1 MKITKNK
8 PAISMAML
16 LIWLVV
22 GITLR
27 FYQLDSKPPWSDEFA
42 TLVFSLGNSFR
53 TVPLGE
59 MITLDTLVAPLKFNS
74 VNGVNAV
81 IHNLLTESNHPPAFF
96 VLNHLWLQLFSTDG
110 ELVSLGMARA
120 LSAILGVLAIPAMY
134 GLARIAF
141 PSRLVA
147 QMAAA
152 LMAISPYGIYLSQE
166 TRHYT
171 LVILLTIASL
181 CCLILAVKTV
191 SGFPKYN
198 SLPIW
203 LVAWW
208 TVVNSLGVAV
218 HYFFLLVIGAEAWVI
233 LWLTILQLF
242 NTNSSIPWQPWRRIY
257 AAGIGSVMGILV
269 WLPNL
274 PQTSKDGLTE
284 WVHQDI
290 TLLSILEGV
299 GRMLL
304 WSLTM
309 LMMLPLEEQAFSI
322 MLIVSLIGIVFLI
335 WAGKVFWQ
343 GWQFQFKQPG
353 KRLIINVLLGYIL
366 AAIALCF
373 VITYGLGID
382 LTLAA
387 RYQFGYFSALLLL
400 LAVGLV
406 GYMELLSEV
415 REQGTGNREQVKIG
429 TSLTKYFGKISSKV
443 AVGVILLIVFLGGF
457 SVSAHLAYQRA
468 DRPDLLLEKM
478 IAATPDSSIPVLVT
492 TVHKT
497 HEQTGEMMGLAWE
510 LMRFQGDKFTPQFLF
525 TRKDKGVDLATETL
539 HSALDKMPRPFD
551 LWTINFSAPRKLD
564 NQQCDGDGRYKGKV
578 SGYHYRLYHCY

>member
-1 MKITKNK
+1 
-8 PAISMAML
+8 MAML

-53 TVPLGE
+53 TIPLGE
-59 MITLDTLVAPLKFNS
+59 IITLDTLVTPLKFNS
-74 VNGVNAV
+74 VNGINSV
-81 IHNLLTESNHPPAFF
+81 IQNLLTESNHPPAFF

-110 ELVSLGMARA
+110 ELVSLGVARA
-120 LSAILGVLAIPAMY
+120 LSAILGVVGIPAMY
-134 GLARIAF
+134 ALARIAF

-171 LVILLTIASL
+171 LAILLTIASL

-203 LVAWW
+203 LIAFWI
-208 TVVNSLGVAV
+208 VVNSLGVAV
-218 HYFFLLVIGAEAWVI
+218 HYFFLLVIGAEAWVV
-233 LWLTILQLF
+233 LWLTILQF
-242 NTNSSIPWQPWRRIY
+242 FKTNSSIPWQHWRRIY
-257 AAGIGSVMGILV
+257 TAGIGSLMGIIV

-309 LMMLPLEEQAFSI
+309 LMMLPLEEQGFSI
-322 MLIVSLIGIVFLI
+322 VLIVSLIGIIFLI
-335 WAGKVFWQ
+335 WAGKIFWQ
-343 GWQFQFKQPG
+343 GWQFQFKQPE

-387 RYQFGYFSALLLL
+387 RYQFGYFPALLLM

-406 GYMELLSEV
+406 GYGEV
-415 REQGTGNREQVKIG
+415 REKG
-429 TSLTKYFGKISSKV
+429 KV
-443 AVGVILLIVFLGGF
+443 AVGIILLIVFLGGF

-539 HSALDKMPRPFD
+539 HSALDEMPRPFD

>member
-1 MKITKNK
+1 MKITKNQ
-8 PAISMAML
+8 PAISMVML

-59 MITLDTLVAPLKFNS
+59 IITLDTLVAPLKFNAG
-74 VNGVNAV
+74 NGVNSV

-120 LSAILGVLAIPAMY
+120 LSAILGVSAIPALY
-134 GLARIAF
+134 SLARLAF
-141 PSRLVA
+141 SSRLVA

-152 LMAISPYGIYLSQE
+152 LMAVSPYGIYLAQE

-171 LVILLTIASL
+171 LAILLTIASL
-181 CCLILAVKTV
+181 CCLISAVKTV
-191 SGFPKYN
+191 SGYPKSN
-198 SLPIW
+198 SIPIW
-203 LVAWW
+203 LVALWI
-208 TVVNSLGVAV
+208 VVNSLGVAV

-233 LWLTILQLF
+233 LWLTILQFLK
-242 NTNSSIPWQPWRRIY
+242 TNSSIPWQHWRRIY
-257 AAGIGSVMGILV
+257 TAGIGSLIGILV
-269 WLPNL
+269 WLPTL

-322 MLIVSLIGIVFLI
+322 ILIVSLIGIVFLF
-335 WAGKVFWQ
+335 WAGKIFWQ
-343 GWQFQFKQPG
+343 GWQFQFKQPE

-387 RYQFGYFSALLLL
+387 RYQFGYFPALLLL
-400 LAVGLV
+400 LAVGLA
-406 GYMELLSEV
+406 GYGEV
-415 REQGTGNREQVKIG
+415 REQGKVVVG
-429 TSLTKYFGKISSKV
+429 T
-443 AVGVILLIVFLGGF
+443 ILLMVFLGGA

-478 IAATPDSSIPVLVT
+478 IEATPNSSIPVLVAI
-492 TVHKT
+492 VHKT

-510 LMRFQGDKFTPQFLF
+510 LMRFEGEKFTPQFLF
-525 TRKDKGVDLATETL
+525 ARKDKSPDLATETL

-564 NQQCDGDGRYKGKV
+564 NQQCDGDGSYKGKV
-578 SGYHYRLYHCY
+578 SGYHHRLYHCY

>member
-1 MKITKNK
+1 
-8 PAISMAML
+8 ML

-59 MITLDTLVAPLKFNS
+59 IITLDTLVTPLKFNS
-74 VNGVNAV
+74 VNGINSV
-81 IHNLLTESNHPPAFF
+81 IQNLLTESNHPPAFF
-96 VLNHLWLQLFSTDG
+96 ALNHLWLQLFSTDG
-110 ELVSLGMARA
+110 ELVSLGTARA
-120 LSAILGVLAIPAMY
+120 LSAILGVVAIPAMY
-134 GLARIAF
+134 GLARLAF
-141 PSRLVA
+141 SSRLVA
-147 QMAAA
+147 QIAAA
-152 LMAISPYGIYLSQE
+152 LMAISPYGIYLAQE

-171 LVILLTIASL
+171 LAILLTIASL
-181 CCLILAVKTV
+181 CCLISAVKTV
-191 SGFPKYN
+191 SGFPKHN
-198 SLPIW
+198 SIPIW
-203 LVAWW
+203 LVALWI
-208 TVVNSLGVAV
+208 VVNSLGVAV

-233 LWLTILQLF
+233 LWLSILQFLK
-242 NTNSSIPWQPWRRIY
+242 TNSFIPWQHWRRIY
-257 AAGIGSVMGILV
+257 AAGIGSLMGILV

-274 PQTSKDGLTE
+274 PGTSKDGLTE

-309 LMMLPLEEQAFSI
+309 LMMLPLEEQGFSI
-322 MLIVSLIGIVFLI
+322 MFIVSLIGIIFLV
-335 WAGKVFWQ
+335 WAGKIFWQ
-343 GWQFQFKQPG
+343 GWQFQFKQPE

-387 RYQFGYFSALLLL
+387 RYQFGYFPALLLL
-400 LAVGLV
+400 LAVGLA
-406 GYMELLSEV
+406 GYGEGEREKELRGILS
-415 REQGTGNREQVKIG
+415 Q
-429 TSLTKYFGKISSKV
+429 KYFGKISSKV
-443 AVGVILLIVFLGGF
+443 AVGIILLIVFLGGF

-478 IAATPDSSIPVLVT
+478 IAATPDSSIPVLVA

-525 TRKDKGVDLATETL
+525 ARKDKGVDLATETL

-564 NQQCDGDGRYKGKV
+564 NQRCDGDGRYKGKV
-578 SGYHYRLYHCY
+578 SGYHHRLYHCY

>member
-1 MKITKNK
+1 MKITKNQS
-8 PAISMAML
+8 AISIVML

-27 FYQLDSKPPWSDEFA
+27 FYQLGSKPPWSDEFA

-59 MITLDTLVAPLKFNS
+59 IISLDTLVTPLKFNS
-74 VNGVNAV
+74 VNGINSV
-81 IHNLLTESNHPPAFF
+81 IQNLLTESNHPPAFF

-110 ELVSLGMARA
+110 ELVSLGIARA
-120 LSAILGVLAIPAMY
+120 LSAILGVVAIPAMY
-134 GLARIAF
+134 GLARLAF
-141 PSRLVA
+141 SSRLVA

-152 LMAISPYGIYLSQE
+152 LMAISPYGIYLAQE

-171 LVILLTIASL
+171 LAILLTIASL
-181 CCLILAVKTV
+181 CCLISAVKTV
-191 SGFPKYN
+191 SGFSKHN

-203 LVAWW
+203 LVAMWI
-208 TVVNSLGVAV
+208 VVNSLGVAV

-233 LWLTILQLF
+233 LWLTILQFLK
-242 NTNSSIPWQPWRRIY
+242 TNSSIPWQHWRRIY
-257 AAGIGSVMGILV
+257 AAGIGSLMGILV

-387 RYQFGYFSALLLL
+387 RYQFGYFPALLLL

-415 REQGTGNREQVKIG
+415 
-429 TSLTKYFGKISSKV
+429 SGKGKGDRRKV
-443 AVGVILLIVFLGGF
+443 VVATILFMVFLGGF

-478 IAATPDSSIPVLVT
+478 IEATPNSSIPVLVA

-510 LMRFQGDKFTPQFLF
+510 LMRFEGDKFTPQFLF
-525 TRKDKGVDLATETL
+525 ARKDEGDNLATETL
-539 HSALDKMPRPFD
+539 HSALDKMPHPFD

-564 NQQCDGDGRYKGKV
+564 NQQCDGEEKYKGKV